1 MTKLILFILFLISS
15 LPVSS
20 KEYAFSCNGTLR
32 IQNQG
37 FNVSKDIAY
46 VEDKDKLSV
55 LIKDKKIILSG
66 GTNQLSRVTSVIY
79 DKKNGDRIGSDYSIC
94 KNENHELTFNNYSC
108 NFESVK
114 FKETFD
120 IFEGTFNGISNL
132 LHVNFY
138 PSQEKRS
145 RVLKTKGNF
154 EIYNAV
160 YECIP
165 SSSSF

>member
-55 LIKDKKIILSG
+55 LIKDKKII
-66 GTNQLSRVTSVIY
+66 
-79 DKKNGDRIGSDYSIC
+79 KKA
-94 KNENHELTFNNYSC
+94 FN
-108 NFESVK
+108 
-114 FKETFD
+114 
-120 IFEGTFNGISNL
+120 L
-132 LHVNFY
+132 
-138 PSQEKRS
+138 
-145 RVLKTKGNF
+145 
-154 EIYNAV
+154 
-160 YECIP
+160 
-165 SSSSF
+165 